1 MEQTITR
8 IQEKSDADSEMKT
21 QTSSTD
27 KHMKTQKRKIK
38 NLKEEK
44 RKLKQSMKKHE
55 NKMINQRGTTIQ
67 EQIINNIKSRNIR
80 RHYKMIE
87 KSIWREVKNY
97 KMIKNAT
104 KKRETEISNQ
114 KATDNQE
121 LIRNQIKEDRRIQT
135 NDLQQELS
143 VNNN

>member
-1 MEQTITR
+1 MEPTITR
-8 IQEKSDADSEMKT
+8 IQEKSDTDSEMKS
-21 QTSSTD
+21 QTLSMD

-55 NKMINQRGTTIQ
+55 NEMINQRGTTIQ
-67 EQIINNIKSRNIR
+67 EQIINNIKSRNRR
-80 RHYKMIE
+80 RHYKRIE

-114 KATDNQE
+114 
-121 LIRNQIKEDRRIQT
+121 
-135 NDLQQELS
+135 
-143 VNNN
+143 